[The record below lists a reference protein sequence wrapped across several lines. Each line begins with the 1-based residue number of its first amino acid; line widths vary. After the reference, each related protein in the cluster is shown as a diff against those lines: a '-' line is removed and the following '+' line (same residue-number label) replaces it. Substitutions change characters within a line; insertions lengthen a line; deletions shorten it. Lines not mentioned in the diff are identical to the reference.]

1 MNITSIRN
9 PRVSFVTPSPI
20 VPTSVSPPTISIS
33 VIPPNQTCSS
43 IVSPA
48 SCVDDGKVDDNIFIK
63 DDISLKLKAPH
74 HKHQRSVSSSSYMAI
89 GMPPHCFI
97 IEYYTQRNNMY
108 YFLAAPL
115 AAHLKPSLPIS
126 SLFLKAVDLLPGDV
140 LLVQGLNAGLF
151 MY

>member
-9 PRVSFVTPSPI
+9 PRVSFVTPSP
-20 VPTSVSPPTISIS
+20 SVSPPSVSKPTISIS

-48 SCVDDGKVDDNIFIK
+48 SCVDDGKVDDNIFIN

-97 IEYYTQRNNMY
+97 HEFYI
-108 YFLAAPL
+108 L
-115 AAHLKPSLPIS
+115 
-126 SLFLKAVDLLPGDV
+126 
-140 LLVQGLNAGLF
+140 
-151 MY
+151 